1 MEKKYTD
8 IDLSIYDNGFQN
20 TEAINAALE
29 KKTNAENALA
39 ALGDFNFSYDKQDAY
54 DKAMNDIL
62 NRKEFSYDLNG
73 DALYQQYKDNYINQG
88 KMAMMDT
95 MGQAAAMTGGYGN
108 SYAQT
113 VGQQAYQGHLQNLN
127 NMIPELYK
135 MALER
140 YNTEGDRLA
149 TNYGLLSTDRQNALS
164 EYTNQYNTNLSR
176 LTSDRDYYA
185 SDYDS
190 TYNRDY
196 NAWNDNRTYDTS
208 QYWNEYNAGYQAEQD
223 AIANEL
229 AQRQFEET
237 VRANEA
243 SERLAWAK
251 YNDSKVQAAQEAQA
265 KTINDIR
272 DEIGTY
278 KEYFEYHNNIKPG
291 DDDYRELGDYNLNHK
306 SYINYRSNAEKV
318 IDDAYKAGKIGEDEW
333 NALRDEFGI

>member
-8 IDLSIYDNGFQN
+8 IDLSKYDNGFQN
-20 TEAINAALE
+20 TDAIIQAQQN
-29 KKTNAENALA
+29 KVNAENALA
-39 ALGDFNFSYDKQDAY
+39 ALGDFKFSYGNQDAY

-113 VGQQAYQGHLQNLN
+113 VGQQTYQGHLQNLN

-135 MALER
+135 MALDR

-149 TNYGLLSTDRQNALS
+149 TNYGLLSTDRQNALN
-164 EYTNQYNTNLSR
+164 EYNTNLTR

-185 SDYDS
+185 NDYDS
-190 TYNRDY
+190 VYNRDY
-196 NAWNDNRTYDTS
+196 STWNDNRTYDTS
-208 QYWNEYNAGYQAEQD
+208 QYWSEYNAGYQAEQD

-237 VRANEA
+237 VRANKA
-243 SERLAWAK
+243 SESLAWAK
-251 YNDSKVQAAQEAQA
+251 YNDSKKQAESEARIASA
-265 KTINDIR
+265 KESITNKKDFDKNSEVITRGNRGNTGNGGVKYD
-272 DEIGTY
+272 GTTY
-278 KEYFEYHNNIKPG
+278 SSY
-291 DDDYRELGDYNLNHK
+291 DDYVV
-306 SYINYRSNAEKV
+306 SKV
-318 IDDAYKAGKIGEDEW
+318 DEMQKKYGLTTTEV
-333 NALRDEFGI
+333 NALYDYYLED